1 MDQLKLLNYH
11 KMIANFANNLIGAFV
26 SLIIYQATNS
36 LAYAMLYLV
45 MVNLLRFIFGV
56 SLRKLHYK
64 YPQLFLLLRIIPIA
78 LYNVFIFVLDVNL
91 VIGVIGVCIFVA
103 LDASFHYLPKEL
115 IFNYSSLSQSQKSD
129 KSIGVT
135 RLFEQAGIII
145 AMIVGGLL
153 LDINKTL
160 VLVLALSIYTISVI
174 PLVIYYVKCKNEKTF
189 NKDATSNAI
198 DTLSKKEKTK
208 TKSEKIT
215 KKIILTYGFIYFTFA
230 FMDLLQTTFSLHVFI
245 IKGEFALSG
254 IINAIFNTFYAI
266 GFYVASAINEKKDT
280 TKLVSLLCI
289 VMAIVVVIL
298 PFVNVD
304 TMFIVVCII
313 YGIIGFS
320 YPFLSLFVLDRML
333 IKSRIMACSNDALF
347 TRDISCHIAYVVGY
361 SFGFIGLLAI
371 FIVIGIS
378 MATSAVAI
386 PCGEE
391 STRKQLVDFLQNN
404 EVTHH
409 SRRREKTKE
418 SK

>member
-1 MDQLKLLNYH
+1 MNQLKLLNYH

-36 LAYAMLYLV
+36 LTYAVVYLV
-45 MVNLLRFIFGV
+45 MVNFLRFVFGV

-64 YPQLFLLLRIIPIA
+64 YPQLFLLLRIIPIT
-78 LYNVFIFVLDVNL
+78 LYNVFIFILDVNL
-91 VIGVIGVCIFVA
+91 IVGVIGVCIFYA
-103 LDASFHYLPKEL
+103 MDASFHYLPKEL
-115 IFNYSSLSQSQKSD
+115 IFNYSSLDQSQKSD

-145 AMIVGGLL
+145 AMVLGGLL

-160 VLVLALSIYTISVI
+160 VLILALSIYTISVI
-174 PLVIYYVKCKNEKTF
+174 PLVVYYIKCKNDKTF

-198 DTLSKKEKTK
+198 DTLAKKEKTK
-208 TKSEKIT
+208 TKTQKLT
-215 KKIILTYGFIYFTFA
+215 KKLLLTYGFIYFSFA
-230 FMDLLQTTFSLHVFI
+230 FMDLLQTTFSMHVFI

-266 GFYVASAINEKKDT
+266 GCYVASAINQKKDT
-280 TKLVSLLCI
+280 TKLVSVLCV
-289 VMAIVVVIL
+289 VMAIVVVLL
-298 PFVNVD
+298 PFVDVD
-304 TMFIVVCII
+304 SMFIVICII
-313 YGIIGFS
+313 YGIIGIS

-347 TRDISCHIAYVVGY
+347 SREISCHLAYVLGY
-361 SFGFIGLLAI
+361 SFGFIGLVSI
-371 FIVIGIS
+371 FIVIGVS
-378 MATSAVAI
+378 MAASAVII

-404 EVTHH
+404 EVVHH
-409 SRRREKTKE
+409 NKRKAKTKE
-418 SK
+418 S